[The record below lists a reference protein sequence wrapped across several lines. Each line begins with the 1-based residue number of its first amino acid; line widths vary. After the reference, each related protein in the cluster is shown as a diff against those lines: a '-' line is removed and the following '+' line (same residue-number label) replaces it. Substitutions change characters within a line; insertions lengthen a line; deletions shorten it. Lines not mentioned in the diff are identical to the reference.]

1 VARNTLSATGLR
13 RLLGAVD
20 PVAHDGDGEYVP
32 DSVLAALAELIGC
45 DDVTFQVMDVR
56 REQADCQVFGPDEEA
71 GASPELLEIFWRS
84 FWDSPACCYPQ
95 RTGDHTSVTR
105 LSDFYTR
112 VSFRKTLLG
121 AYFAATGMRHEITVP
136 LPPDGERD
144 RRLMLFRS
152 SGSDF
157 TDADALALHLL
168 RPHLITLHLRQ
179 RRRHEGVPDLTP
191 RQMQILTLVAAGL
204 SNVQVA
210 RALGL
215 SETTVGKHLENVYT
229 RLDVNS
235 RTAAVAK
242 IYPLLGDHTAT
253 AAPVPSA
260 SPRNAETA

>member
-45 DDVTFQVMDVR
+45 DDVTFQVMNVR
-56 REQADCQVFGPDEEA
+56 RKQVDAQVIGPDEED
-71 GASPELLEIFWRS
+71 GAAPELLELFWRS

-95 RTGDHTSVTR
+95 RTGDHISVTR

-112 VSFRKTLLG
+112 TAFRKTLLG
-121 AYFAATGMRHEITVP
+121 AYFAAAGMRHEITLP
-136 LPPDGERD
+136 LPPDGEQD

-152 SGSDF
+152 GGSDF
-157 TDADALALHLL
+157 TDADAVALHLL

-179 RRRHEGVPDLTP
+179 RHRRQGVPDLTP

-215 SETTVGKHLENVYT
+215 SEATIGKHLENAYA

-242 IYPLLGDHTAT
+242 IYPLPGDGVGA
-253 AAPVPSA
+253 
-260 SPRNAETA
+260 

>member
-1 VARNTLSATGLR
+1 VARNTLSTTGLR
-13 RLLGAVD
+13 RLLEVVD

-32 DSVLAALAELIGC
+32 DSVLAALAGLIGC
-45 DDVTFQVMDVR
+45 DDVTFQAMDVR
-56 REQADCQVFGPDEEA
+56 RKQVDCQVFGPDEEA
-71 GASPELLEIFWRS
+71 GAAPELLEIFWRS

-112 VSFRKTLLG
+112 ASFRRTLLG
-121 AYFAATGMRHEITVP
+121 AYFAATGMRHEITLP

-168 RPHLITLHLRQ
+168 RPHLITLHQRQ
-179 RRRHEGVPDLTP
+179 RRRREGIPDLTP

-204 SNVQVA
+204 SNVQAA
-210 RALGL
+210 RALGI
-215 SETTVGKHLENVYT
+215 SQTTVGKHLENAYA

-242 IYPLLGDHTAT
+242 IYPLLGDHTAAT
-253 AAPVPSA
+253 IPRA
-260 SPRNAETA
+260 SPPNAEIA

>member
-1 VARNTLSATGLR
+1 
-13 RLLGAVD
+13 
-20 PVAHDGDGEYVP
+20 
-32 DSVLAALAELIGC
+32 
-45 DDVTFQVMDVR
+45 
-56 REQADCQVFGPDEEA
+56 
-71 GASPELLEIFWRS
+71 
-84 FWDSPACCYPQ
+84 
-95 RTGDHTSVTR
+95 
-105 LSDFYTR
+105 
-112 VSFRKTLLG
+112 
-121 AYFAATGMRHEITVP
+121 MRHEITLP

-179 RRRHEGVPDLTP
+179 RRRREGVPDLTP

-210 RALGL
+210 RAIGL
-215 SETTVGKHLENVYT
+215 SQTTVGKHLENAYA

-242 IYPLLGDHTAT
+242 VYPLIGNHIG
-253 AAPVPSA
+253 AADAVS
-260 SPRNAETA
+260 R

>member
-1 VARNTLSATGLR
+1 MGLR
-13 RLLGAVD
+13 RLLDVVD

-32 DSVLAALAELIGC
+32 DSMLAALAELIGC

-56 REQADCQVFGPDEEA
+56 RKQVGGQVFGPAEEA
-71 GASPELLEIFWRS
+71 GDSPELLEMFWRG
-84 FWDSPACCYPQ
+84 FWDSPPCCYPQ
-95 RTGDHTSVTR
+95 RTGDHASVTR

-112 VSFRKTLLG
+112 TSFRKTLLG
-121 AYFAATGMRHEITVP
+121 AYFAATGMRHEITLP

-144 RRLMLFRS
+144 RRLMLFRRN
-152 SGSDF
+152 GSDF

-168 RPHLITLHLRQ
+168 RPHLIALHLRQ
-179 RRRHEGVPDLTP
+179 RRRREGVPDLTP

-204 SNVQVA
+204 SNIQVA

-215 SETTVGKHLENVYT
+215 SETTVGKHLENAYA

-242 IYPLLGDHTAT
+242 IYPLLGDH
-253 AAPVPSA
+253 S
-260 SPRNAETA
+260 S

>member
-13 RLLGAVD
+13 RLLQVVD
-20 PVAHDGDGEYVP
+20 PVAHNGDGEYVP
-32 DSVLAALAELIGC
+32 DSVLAALAGLIGC

-56 REQADCQVFGPDEEA
+56 RKQVDCQVFGPDEEA
-71 GASPELLEIFWRS
+71 GDSSELLELFWRS
-84 FWDSPACCYPQ
+84 FWDSPPCCYPQ

-112 VSFRKTLLG
+112 VSFRRTLLG
-121 AYFAATGMRHEITVP
+121 AYFAASGMRHEITLP
-136 LPPDGERD
+136 LPPDGEWD

-179 RRRHEGVPDLTP
+179 RRRREGVPDLTP

-215 SETTVGKHLENVYT
+215 SETTVGKHLENAYA

-242 IYPLLGDHTAT
+242 IYPLLDNHA
-253 AAPVPSA
+253 APAPVPPA

>member
-13 RLLGAVD
+13 RLLEVVD
-20 PVAHDGDGEYVP
+20 PVAHDGGGEYVP

-45 DDVTFQVMDVR
+45 DDATFQVMDVR
-56 REQADCQVFGPDEEA
+56 RKQVDCQVFGPGEEA
-71 GASPELLEIFWRS
+71 GDSPELLEIFWRS

-112 VSFRKTLLG
+112 VTFRRTLLG
-121 AYFAATGMRHEITVP
+121 AYFVAAGMRHEITLP

-179 RRRHEGVPDLTP
+179 RRRREGVPDLTP

-215 SETTVGKHLENVYT
+215 SETTVGKHLENAYA

>member
-1 VARNTLSATGLR
+1 LR
-13 RLLGAVD
+13 RLLEVVD
-20 PVAHDGDGEYVP
+20 PLAHDGDGEYVP
-32 DSVLAALAELIGC
+32 DSVLEALAELIGC

-56 REQADCQVFGPDEEA
+56 RKQVDCQVFGPDEEA
-71 GASPELLEIFWRS
+71 GDSRELLEMFWRG
-84 FWDSPACCYPQ
+84 FWDSPPCCYPQ
-95 RTGDHTSVTR
+95 RTGDHTRVTR

-112 VSFRKTLLG
+112 VSFRRTLLG
-121 AYFAATGMRHEITVP
+121 AYFAATGMRHEITLP

-144 RRLMLFRS
+144 RRLMFFRS

-179 RRRHEGVPDLTP
+179 RRRREGVPDLTP

-215 SETTVGKHLENVYT
+215 SETTVGKHLENAYA

-242 IYPLLGDHTAT
+242 VYPLLGDHTAA
-253 AAPVPSA
+253 AAPVPSP
-260 SPRNAETA
+260 SPRNVQTA

>member
-13 RLLGAVD
+13 RLLEVVD
-20 PVAHDGDGEYVP
+20 PVAHDGGGEYVP

-45 DDVTFQVMDVR
+45 DDATFQVMDVR
-56 REQADCQVFGPDEEA
+56 RKQVDCQVFGPDEEA
-71 GASPELLEIFWRS
+71 GDSPELLEIFWRS
-84 FWDSPACCYPQ
+84 FWNSPACCYPQ

-105 LSDFYTR
+105 LSDFHTR
-112 VSFRKTLLG
+112 VTLRRTLLG
-121 AYFAATGMRHEITVP
+121 AYFAATGMRHEITLP

-179 RRRHEGVPDLTP
+179 RRRREGVPDLTP

-215 SETTVGKHLENVYT
+215 SETTVGKHLENAYA